1 MTMSCI
7 LQSSVITRC
16 SKASEVLATHA
27 AQKPILVEPAGNLVR
42 ATGRY
47 QHECQMRM
55 NVKQHSRIIAILN
68 KFPPF
73 LISLAQNMPGS
84 VEAMECVPVGGLVLP
99 RELFPFFLSIVVS
112 CTIISIKM

>member
-1 MTMSCI
+1 MSYI

-16 SKASEVLATHA
+16 FKASEVLATHA

-73 LISLAQNMPGS
+73 LTSLAQKMSGS
-84 VEAMECVPVGGLVLP
+84 GGRP
-99 RELFPFFLSIVVS
+99 CPPAQTFSLFSLDSSFVYNNFD
-112 CTIISIKM
+112 